1 MRPSDVG
8 TYTCVVQSPAG
19 NETRSAKLNI
29 VELPFAPTNVYANRI
44 IEQPDLRSANIS
56 WTPGFDGNSP
66 IVKYIIQRREVLE
79 LENTGPLPENLQ
91 NWITELKNVSSTAT
105 FAVISNLKAATNY
118 QFRVSAVNKVGEG
131 YPSESSNTLQLPH
144 EVPSSPPSS
153 IVGSARSSSE
163 IITQWQPVAEE
174 HRNGQIF
181 GYILRYKLNGYKTI
195 EWTSRNITNEAQ
207 RSFLLQ
213 DLITWKDYLIQVAAY
228 NNMGVGVFSEG
239 IRIKTKESAPEEP
252 PSDIYATVLNS
263 TAVFIVWRPPS
274 PQQINGINQGYK
286 IQAWQRE
293 KVDNTWRD
301 VLVRTIK
308 VAPNLIN
315 PLEEQNCTMSDLKPF
330 TAYNFTV
337 LCFTNP
343 GDGVR
348 SQPILI
354 KTEQDIPGEVS
365 DLQFDDVS
373 DRELTIKWNEPKE
386 PNGIVLGY
394 EVRYKIK
401 ETSDIKQ
408 VNLTAHQKSLHVTQL
423 KAMTHYWFEVKAWT
437 VKGGGI
443 PRTAVIQSGI
453 EPVIPD
459 PPKALALSNIEAFS
473 VVIQFTPGFDGNSSI
488 VKWIVEAQ
496 TARND
501 LWTFIDEISDP
512 DATHITVKG
521 LSPYTQYKL
530 RINAVNVAGR
540 SEPSEPTK
548 DFQTIQAIPKHAPY
562 NVTVR
567 AMSATEL
574 RVRWIPLQ
582 QTEWFGNAKGYNLTY
597 TLKDD
602 IINITHVM
610 LEDPTANSYVLKN
623 LEEWSLYEIFLTAVN
638 EVGQSAESNVALER
652 TRESVPSSGPLNVT
666 ANATSSTT
674 IVVQWS
680 EIPKN
685 AQNGQIDGFKVFYG
699 APGTSIPVLQK
710 TISNNKTFT
719 TTLTELKKVI
729 LPFIKLMIIFVPI
742 DTLMM
747 FKVTFSLYML
757 CLYAVGL

>member
-1 MRPSDVG
+1 MAVRPSDVG
-8 TYTCVVQSPAG
+8 MYTCMVQSPAG

-29 VELPFAPTNVYANRI
+29 VELPFAPTNVKAVRNF
-44 IEQPDLRSANIS
+44 EPDLRTVNIS

-66 IVKYIIQRREVLE
+66 ILKYIIQRREVLE
-79 LENTGPLPENLQ
+79 LENTGPLPDNLQ
-91 NWITELKNVSSTAT
+91 NWITELSNVSATASSALI
-105 FAVISNLKAATNY
+105 FNLKAATNY

-131 YPSESSNTLQLPH
+131 YASEPSNTLQLPQ
-144 EVPSSPPSS
+144 EVPSAPPSS

-163 IITQWQPVAEE
+163 IITQWQPVPEE
-174 HRNGQIF
+174 HRNGQIL
-181 GYILRYKLNGYKTI
+181 GYILRYKLNGYKDI
-195 EWTSRNITNEAQ
+195 AWTSRNITNEAQ
-207 RSFLLQ
+207 RSYLLQ

-239 IRIKTKESAPEEP
+239 IRIKTKESVPEEA
-252 PSDIYATVLNS
+252 PSDIRTEVRSS
-263 TAVFIVWRPPS
+263 TSVFVVWKPPS

-286 IQAWQRE
+286 IQAWQIER
-293 KVDNTWRD
+293 VDDEWKD
-301 VLVRTIK
+301 VLVKTIK

-315 PLEEQNCTMSDLKPF
+315 PLEEQNCTISDLKPF
-330 TAYNFTV
+330 TQYNITV

-348 SQPILI
+348 SYPILI
-354 KTEQDIPGEVS
+354 KTQEDVPGEVAG
-365 DLQFDDVS
+365 LQFDNVS

-386 PNGIVLGY
+386 PNGIILGY
-394 EVRYKIK
+394 QVRYKIK
-401 ETSDIKQ
+401 DTKDIKQ
-408 VNLTAHQKSLHVTQL
+408 VNLTEHQKSLHVTQL
-423 KAMTHYWFEVKAWT
+423 KAMTHYWFEVKAFT
-437 VKGGGI
+437 SKGGGI

-453 EPVIPD
+453 EPVNPE

-488 VKWIVEAQ
+488 IKWIVEAQ

-501 LWTFIDEISDP
+501 LWTKINEISDP
-512 DATHITVKG
+512 DANYITVKG

-530 RINAVNVAGR
+530 RIIAVNVAGQ

-548 DFQTIQAIPKHAPY
+548 DFQTIQAVPKHAPY

-582 QTEWFGNAKGYNLTY
+582 QTEWFGNPKGYNLTY
-597 TLKDD
+597 TLKEDE
-602 IINITHVM
+602 INITSVM
-610 LEDPTANSYVLKN
+610 LEDPTANSYILKN
-623 LEEWSLYEIFLTAVN
+623 LEEWSLYEIVITAVN
-638 EVGQSAESNVALER
+638 EVGQSVESNIALER

-685 AQNGQIDGFKVFYG
+685 ARNGQIEGFKIFYG

-710 TISNNKTFT
+710 TIPNNKTFT
-719 TTLTELKKVI
+719 TTLTELKKV
-729 LPFIKLMIIFVPI
+729 LM
-742 DTLMM
+742 
-747 FKVTFSLYML
+747 
-757 CLYAVGL
+757 